1 MALIFHLS
9 SNSNPL
15 PLLTENV
22 WDKALHCIEYGGLA
36 WLLCRAL
43 IGEGLGWAPA
53 LLLALMAASAYGA
66 TDEWHQLYTP
76 GRSADFHDWMAD
88 TLGATL
94 GLGAYA
100 PDGECRIDSFAPPG
114 DEAEGRLS
122 ARFSSHV
129 RCLQQSKLDHIAISP

>member
-22 WDKALHCIEYGGLA
+22 WDKALHSIEYGGLA

-43 IGEGLGWAPA
+43 IGEGLGWGPG

-66 TDEWHQLYTP
+66 SDEWHQLYTP

-88 TLGATL
+88 TLGAAL

-100 PDGECRIDSFAPPG
+100 LMAIAGLT
-114 DEAEGRLS
+114 LS
-122 ARFSSHV
+122 PARRGSRRAFE
-129 RCLQQSKLDHIAISP
+129 